1 MCAVR
6 LIMEDWT
13 HKHHRQGL
21 FSSNSN
27 DFSPWIFCTQSL
39 QCLLDPSNSC
49 LSQWSFD
56 SIFGFVVSKKAIW
69 FVAFFGSVGPMFPC
83 NKSHEAMKNSSLSA
97 ALPEAWG
104 PWELQHAPPT
114 HYGCIM
120 LAKDRVVVSK
130 LWITDYW
137 LWSRLFY
144 TATAASQW
152 RIVEIDLLATVGWK
166 QGCQPAFQLPM
177 LAKCDAQPKRDLC
190 DMFVAGIHSHHHH
203 SFWNSNYPLY
213 QKLEVPESC
222 STLHQFWIISSSP
235 SLCCTCR
242 KNQSYAKNWTI
253 AKIELLATVGWKQG
267 CQPFSCRCWQNVM
280 HCRKEIYAT
289 CLFKE
294 SVFLWKSKL
303 ALYQKLEVPERCSTL
318 HQLIMVASCLQEIEL
333 WYPSFGLQVLIVIS
347 ACFIQRLLQVNEEL
361 PRLSF

>member
-6 LIMEDWT
+6 LIVEDWT

-56 SIFGFVVSKKAIW
+56 QIFWFVVSKKAIW
-69 FVAFFGSVGPMFPC
+69 FVAFFGPSAPC
-83 NKSHEAMKNSSLSA
+83 FQVPKATKQWRIPA
-97 ALPEAWG
+97 FQLPYQKLEV
-104 PWELQHAPPT
+104 PESCSTPPPT

-120 LAKDRVVVSK
+120 LARDRVVVSK

-166 QGCQPAFQLPM
+166 QGCQPSFQLKM
-177 LAKCDAQPKRDLC
+177 LAKCDALPKRDLC
-190 DMFVAGIHSHHHH
+190 IFMRHV
-203 SFWNSNYPLY
+203 
-213 QKLEVPESC
+213 
-222 STLHQFWIISSSP
+222 
-235 SLCCTCR
+235 
-242 KNQSYAKNWTI
+242 
-253 AKIELLATVGWKQG
+253 
-267 CQPFSCRCWQNVM
+267 
-280 HCRKEIYAT
+280 
-289 CLFKE
+289 CLRN
-294 SVFLWKSKL
+294 
-303 ALYQKLEVPERCSTL
+303 P
-318 HQLIMVASCLQEIEL
+318 
-333 WYPSFGLQVLIVIS
+333 
-347 ACFIQRLLQVNEEL
+347 CFCGN
-361 PRLSF
+361 LSFHSTRSLRFLRAAARSTNSLWLHHACKR